1 MTTRATRLLH
11 LLDELR
17 RRRRPVRGAQ
27 LADQLGISLR
37 TLYRDIDA
45 LRAQGAVIAGDPG
58 VGYQLRAGFMLPP
71 MMFSP
76 DELEALVLG
85 ARWVA
90 SHAADPELADAARHA
105 VQRVSGVLPSA
116 LRLAINANGLFV
128 PARSDSPPPA
138 PWLPVLRRAIR
149 DEHALQLD

>member
-45 LRAQGAVIAGDPG
+45 FRAQGAVIAGDPG
-58 VGYQLRAGFMLPP
+58 AGYSCAP
-71 MMFSP
+71 
-76 DELEALVLG
+76 
-85 ARWVA
+85 
-90 SHAADPELADAARHA
+90 
-105 VQRVSGVLPSA
+105 VSCC
-116 LRLAINANGLFV
+116 
-128 PARSDSPPPA
+128 
-138 PWLPVLRRAIR
+138 RR
-149 DEHALQLD
+149 